1 MGTNSWQ
8 QKIDI
13 NKQLFEQSS
22 KFSFVQ
28 AIRLLELGSKNKKDD
43 LETKIRVHPR
53 LSLDFPNSDIVDIK
67 QKDDIVK
74 LTVTF
79 MGLYGE
85 SSPLPT
91 FYTESLLD
99 EELEDESVMR
109 DFIDIFNIP
118 IYQAYFEVW
127 LKNRLGVRLNEFN
140 DPKVLELLHVF
151 SGMPKEHLRE
161 KHKDSY
167 SLLKYAGLNMQYPRS
182 AEALRILV
190 SDIIEWESI
199 EIIQCVEQMA
209 SIPQSQY
216 CSLGNI
222 NSRLDDDLHLGDKIK
237 DRMGKFR
244 ISITDLDMENYILLL
259 PDGEKYKSLVKAVD
273 LYLTEPL
280 DWDIQLTLK
289 EDVYQSI
296 SLGGTKDSKLGLNT
310 WLGNR
315 DEQSK
320 VRTLFL
326 DNNQYKGGLNGS
338 K

>member
-8 QKIDI
+8 QKVDI

-22 KFSFVQ
+22 KFSFIQ
-28 AIRLLELGSKNKKDD
+28 AIRLLELGAKNKKND

-67 QKDDIVK
+67 KENDLIK

-79 MGLYGE
+79 LGLYGE

-91 FYTESLLD
+91 FYTEELLD
-99 EELEDESVMR
+99 EELNDNSVMR

-118 IYQAYFEVW
+118 IYEAYFKVW

-140 DPKVLELLHVF
+140 DPKVLDLLHVF
-151 SGMPKEHLRE
+151 SGMPKDHLRQ

-182 AEALRILV
+182 AEALRILI
-190 SDIIEWESI
+190 SDIIDYDNI
-199 EIIQCVEQMA
+199 EIIQCVEQM
-209 SIPQSQY
+209 SPIPKYQY
-216 CSLGNI
+216 CSLGLS
-222 NSRLDDDLHLGDKIK
+222 NSSLDEDLHIGDKIK

-244 ISITDLDMENYILLL
+244 ILISDLDIQNFVSLL
-259 PDGEKYKSLVKAVD
+259 PDGEKFKSLVKAID
-273 LYLTEPL
+273 LYLTEPIS
-280 DWDIQLTLK
+280 WDIQLILK
-289 EDVYQSI
+289 DDEQQSI
-296 SLGGTKDSKLGLNT
+296 SLGGSEHSKLGLNT

-315 DEQSK
+315 GKNLK

-326 DNNQYKGGLNGS
+326 DKNQYKAD
-338 K
+338 